1 MLTGEENQSQRF
13 HEDTLMAN
21 ADGLNRRM
29 TSLDASFLY
38 LEQPNALL
46 HVAGIYTFARPLD
59 YEAVLRYVRDRLDLI
74 PRYTQRV
81 VMVPLNL
88 AHPTWEDDPDFDIR
102 QHVLRHRLKSGHDDV
117 ALATLC
123 ARLFAEPLDRSR
135 PLWEMHLIEGY
146 HNGCAMLAKTHH
158 AMIDGASGVQLIN
171 LLMDPTPKP
180 AAIEAPPARPRSR
193 AVLPNPF
200 MQVAEGL
207 LDAARA
213 RLTLGRQAVSLLT
226 RPRRAL
232 AEGRATLDAVA
243 TLARTLLSGAP
254 PTPFNGSIG
263 RRRALA
269 WTRLSLNEVK
279 ATKNHLGGTVNDVVL
294 AVISGALR
302 SYLHAHGVKTDR
314 AELKAMVPVNVRS
327 EHDQLKLGNRV
338 SMMVAPLPI
347 GITDPVERLRQVS
360 AAMDLLKS
368 GGQAGQM
375 ERVVAL
381 TDLLP
386 PLVQRPLARLQASV
400 SPVNTVCT
408 NVPGPRETRYM
419 LGEPV
424 QLMVPLVPLAAGI
437 GLGFAIMSYADQL
450 TIGVNADAERVNDV
464 WTISEALSQAF
475 EELWAATGLE
485 RIAAPSPAPPKARK
499 KAAASRSARR
509 TEPSPEAEAATS

>member
-1 MLTGEENQSQRF
+1 MP
-13 HEDTLMAN
+13 N

-46 HVAGIYTFARPLD
+46 HVAGIYTFEHPLD
-59 YEAVLRYVRDRLDLI
+59 YEDLLRYVADRLHLI
-74 PRYTQRV
+74 PRYTQRA

-88 AHPTWEDDPDFDIR
+88 GHPTWEEDPEFDIR
-102 QHVLRHRLKSGHDDV
+102 RHIVRHRLKGGHDEAAV
-117 ALATLC
+117 ATLC
-123 ARLFAEPLDRSR
+123 AKLFAEPLDRER

-146 HNGCAMLAKTHH
+146 RNGCAMLAKTHH
-158 AMIDGASGVQLIN
+158 CMIDGASGVQLIN

-180 AAIEAPPARPRSR
+180 AAIAPAPARSR
-193 AVLPNPF
+193 HKATLPSPL
-200 MQVAEGL
+200 MRAADGL
-207 LDAARA
+207 LDTARTQ
-213 RLTLGRQAVSLLT
+213 LTLGRQALSMLAQ
-226 RPRRAL
+226 PSRAL
-232 AEGRATLDAVA
+232 AEGRATVDAI
-243 TLARTLLSGAP
+243 TTMARTLLSDTP
-254 PTPFNGSIG
+254 PTLFNGTIGKRRSI
-263 RRRALA
+263 A

-279 ATKNHLGGTVNDVVL
+279 AIKNRLGGTVNDVVL
-294 AVISGALR
+294 AVISGGVR
-302 SYLHAHGVKTDR
+302 RYLIAHGAKTDR
-314 AELKAMVPVNVRS
+314 TELKAMVPVNVRS

-347 GITDPVERLRQVS
+347 GINDPVERLRQVS

-386 PLVQRPLARLQASV
+386 PVVQRPLARLQASV

-437 GLGFAIMSYADQL
+437 GLGFAILSYADQL
-450 TIGVNADAERVNDV
+450 TIGLNADADRVADI
-464 WTISEALSQAF
+464 WSLSEALHRSF
-475 EELWAATGLE
+475 EELWATTGLE
-485 RIAAPSPAPPKARK
+485 RIAAPSAAAPRPRK
-499 KAAASRSARR
+499 KGPRHRSTPRARV
-509 TEPSPEAEAATS
+509 PDLEAVTT

>member
-1 MLTGEENQSQRF
+1 
-13 HEDTLMAN
+13 
-21 ADGLNRRM
+21 M

-46 HVAGIYTFARPLD
+46 HVAGLYTFARPLD
-59 YEAVLRYVRDRLDLI
+59 YERLLRHVEERLHLI

-88 AHPTWEDDPDFDIR
+88 GHPTWEPDPDFDIR
-102 QHVLRHRLKSGHDDV
+102 EHMPRHRLKAHDDA

-123 ARLFAEPLDRSR
+123 AKLFAQPLDRAR

-146 HNGCAMLAKTHH
+146 HHGCAVLAKTHH

-171 LLMDPTPKP
+171 ILMDPSPTGTPV
-180 AAIEAPPARPRSR
+180 PPPSQEPHQHR
-193 AVLPNPF
+193 LPNPV
-200 MQVAEGL
+200 MHALDGVVDTLRTQLQIGRHVANML
-207 LDAARA
+207 RRPARA
-213 RLTLGRQAVSLLT
+213 LQEA
-226 RPRRAL
+226 
-232 AEGRATLDAVA
+232 RATIEAVGMLA
-243 TLARTLLSGAP
+243 STLASSTP
-254 PTPFNGSIG
+254 PTPFNGPIG
-263 RRRALA
+263 KDRTLA

-279 ATKNHLGGTVNDVVL
+279 ATKNRLGGTVNDVVL
-294 AVISGALR
+294 AVISGGLR
-302 SYLHAHGVKTDR
+302 HYLQLRGMKPDR
-314 AELKAMVPVNVRS
+314 IELKTMVPVNVRS

-360 AAMDLLKS
+360 AAMDMLKS
-368 GGQAGQM
+368 SGQAGQM
-375 ERVVAL
+375 ARVVAL

-386 PLVQRPLARLQASV
+386 PLLQKPLARFQASV
-400 SPVNTVCT
+400 TPVNTVCT

-424 QLMVPLVPLAAGI
+424 QLMVPIVPLAAGI

-450 TIGVNADAERVNDV
+450 TIGMNADAARIPDV
-464 WTISEALSQAF
+464 WRLSEALRQSF

-485 RIAAPSPAPPKARK
+485 RVAVLPKVEPALKRRERQ
-499 KAAASRSARR
+499 KAARHATGSKA
-509 TEPSPEAEAATS
+509 TEGAPAGVA

>member
-1 MLTGEENQSQRF
+1 MTQ
-13 HEDTLMAN
+13 

-38 LEQPNALL
+38 LERPNALL
-46 HVAGIYTFARPLD
+46 HIAGIYTFADPLD
-59 YEAVLRYVRDRLDLI
+59 YDDLLAYVRDRLHLI
-74 PRYTQRV
+74 PRYTQRA

-88 AHPTWEDDPDFDIR
+88 AHPTWEEDPRFDIR
-102 QHVLRHRLKSGHDDV
+102 GHILRHHLKGGHDDA
-117 ALATLC
+117 ALAALC
-123 ARLFAEPLDRSR
+123 AKLFAEPLDRAR

-146 HNGCAMLAKTHH
+146 GHGCAMLVKTHH

-180 AAIEAPPARPRSR
+180 IAIEPPPARRRQKP
-193 AVLPNPF
+193 ALPNPLAHA
-200 MQVAEGL
+200 AEGL
-207 LDAARA
+207 LDTARA
-213 RLTLGRQAVSLLT
+213 QLSLGSRLASLLT
-226 RPRRAL
+226 QPSRAL
-232 AEGRATLDAVA
+232 AEGRATVDAIT

-254 PTPFNGSIG
+254 PMPFNGSIG
-263 RRRALA
+263 KHRAIA

-279 ATKNHLGGTVNDVVL
+279 AIKNRLGGTVNDVVL
-294 AVISGALR
+294 AVISGGLR
-302 SYLHAHGVKTDR
+302 RYLQAHGVKTDR
-314 AELKAMVPVNVRS
+314 TELKAMVPVNVRS

-375 ERVVAL
+375 ERIVAL

-386 PLVQRPLARLQASV
+386 PLMQGPLARLQASV

-437 GLGFAIMSYADQL
+437 GLGFAIISYADQL
-450 TIGVNADAERVNDV
+450 TIGLNADAERVADI
-464 WTISEALSQAF
+464 WSLSEALHRSF

-485 RIAAPSPAPPKARK
+485 RVELPSAKVKPKSRK
-499 KAAASRSARR
+499 P
-509 TEPSPEAEAATS
+509 ESPEPVEPVEAAGS

>member
-1 MLTGEENQSQRF
+1 MP
-13 HEDTLMAN
+13 N

-46 HVAGIYTFARPLD
+46 HVAGLYTFEHPLH
-59 YEAVLRYVRDRLDLI
+59 YEDLLRYVSDRLDLI
-74 PRYTQRV
+74 PRYTQRA

-88 AHPTWEDDPDFDIR
+88 AHPTWEEDPEFDIHR
-102 QHVLRHRLKSGHDDV
+102 HIVRHRLKGGHDDAAV
-117 ALATLC
+117 AALC
-123 ARLFAEPLDRSR
+123 AKLFAEPLDRAR

-146 HNGCAMLAKTHH
+146 GHGCAVLAKTHH
-158 AMIDGASGVQLIN
+158 CMIDGASGVQLIN

-180 AAIEAPPARPRSR
+180 ASIAPAPARARHKTTLPGPLLR
-193 AVLPNPF
+193 A
-200 MQVAEGL
+200 AEGL
-207 LDAARA
+207 VDTARTQ
-213 RLTLGRQAVSLLT
+213 LTLGRQLASMLT
-226 RPRRAL
+226 QPSRAF
-232 AEGRATLDAVA
+232 AEGRATVDAL
-243 TLARTLLSGAP
+243 TTMARTLLSDTP

-263 RRRALA
+263 KRRAIA

-279 ATKNHLGGTVNDVVL
+279 ATKNRLGGTVNDVVL

-302 SYLHAHGVKTDR
+302 RYLLAHGVKTDR
-314 AELKAMVPVNVRS
+314 TELKALVPVNVRS

-347 GITDPVERLRQVS
+347 GINDPVERLRQVS
-360 AAMDLLKS
+360 AAMDLLKG
-368 GGQAGQM
+368 GGQAAQM

-386 PLVQRPLARLQASV
+386 PVVQRPLARLQASV

-424 QLMVPLVPLAAGI
+424 HLMVPLVPLAAGI

-450 TIGVNADAERVNDV
+450 TIGLNADADRVADV
-464 WTISEALSQAF
+464 WSLSEALYRSF
-475 EELWAATGLE
+475 EELWVATGLE
-485 RIAAPSPAPPKARK
+485 RTVAPSAAVRPRK
-499 KAAASRSARR
+499 KVAAAKSAPRAAQ
-509 TEPSPEAEAATS
+509 SPELEAVTS